1 MAAVSRWHYDI
12 NFKTPDGYLD
22 MSQTLSYF
30 DKAEAEKEKDYLITN
45 MQRVGC
51 TDIKPYLREIKQYV
65 PYDYVAYKEN

>member
-12 NFKTPDGYLD
+12 DFKTPDGMLD

-30 DKAEAEKEKDYLITN
+30 DRAEAEKEKDHLIMN

-65 PYDYVAYKEN
+65 PDKEVV

>member
-12 NFKTPDGYLD
+12 IFETPDGMID

-30 DKAEAEKEKDYLITN
+30 DRAEAEKEKDHLIMN

-51 TDIKPYLREIKQYV
+51 TDINPYLREIKQYV
-65 PYDYVAYKEN
+65 PDKEE